1 MKQSIKNVINEML
14 NMYHNNVVED
24 NGLEPFEG
32 WCENGV
38 VFEDNDTR
46 EEDIEV
52 MKELAPI
59 IDELTEKIHEL
70 NNK

>member
-1 MKQSIKNVINEML
+1 MKQSIINVVAELAHMLYNNVID
-14 NMYHNNVVED
+14 D
-24 NGLEPFEG
+24 NGLETFEG

-46 EEDIEV
+46 EEDIKV